1 MNQISYFK
9 LGLTIVLSL
18 LITVLLTAL
27 IGFVFMGTII
37 SFADERSSNAPASPS
52 LISQTVQQPRVNPQA
67 VASPEQPSKTI
78 EPAAALSTKTETITN
93 ETTADTPI
101 EKVEKEESTL
111 SESARETNIEI
122 CNFWK
127 TDYEKT
133 KSATAEKF
141 RMQACERAEMSY

>member
-1 MNQISYFK
+1 MNHISYFK

-27 IGFVFMGTII
+27 IGFVFMGTIM

-52 LISQTVQQPRVNPQA
+52 LISQTVQQPSVNPQA

-78 EPAAALSTKTETITN
+78 ELAAALSTKTETITN

-101 EKVEKEESTL
+101 EKEESTL